1 MKRKGLIGCGIALG
15 VLAVIII
22 LIWPAAPL
30 LYRLG
35 FKPVCIQGA
44 FPHLKLVSCPQFA
57 DTLPP
62 ATPYPLP
69 TWPEAGPIPLIVD
82 DDGSPDGVIALLFFL
97 RNPQYKVV
105 AVTVSPGEAHP
116 EIFAQNLV
124 KLLAALGKGDIPV
137 GYGRPT
143 PLEGDNAFPEPWR
156 QASDAFWE
164 LPLPEA
170 QASNKPQPAAQLI
183 VDTITGSSQPVGIFV
198 SGTHTNLAEAL
209 RMDSGIARKIRA
221 VYIMGGSVYQPG
233 NIQSDWPSIHN
244 QAAEWNIWVDP
255 LAASEV
261 FGSGL
266 ELHLVPLDATNLVV
280 YTKADEE
287 KWASSGTSEG
297 AWAGKIL
304 RWMLESWSPDGMYIW
319 DLTAATAGTDPR
331 LCPEVSLAL
340 DVVLD
345 PGPEQGRTMIT
356 DQTPNASVCLQP
368 DAEQTRARAA
378 SILGH

>member
-1 MKRKGLIGCGIALG
+1 MKRKSLIGCGIALG
-15 VLAVIII
+15 VLVVIII

-35 FKPVCIQGA
+35 VKPVCIQGA
-44 FPHLKLVSCPQFA
+44 FPDLKVVSCPQFA
-57 DTLPP
+57 VSLPP

-69 TWPEAGPIPLIVD
+69 TRPETGPIPLLVD
-82 DDGSPDGVIALLFFL
+82 DDGSPDGVLALLFFL
-97 RNPQYKVV
+97 RNPQYDVV

-124 KLLAALGKGDIPV
+124 KLLAALGREDIPV

-156 QASDAFWE
+156 QASDAFWG
-164 LPLPEA
+164 LPLPETS
-170 QASNKPQPAAQLI
+170 ASIKPQPAAQLI
-183 VDTITGSSQPVGIFV
+183 VDTISGSSQPVGIFV

-209 RMDSGIARKIRA
+209 RKDPGIAGKIQA
-221 VYIMGGSVYQPG
+221 VYIMGGSIYKPG

-266 ELHLVPLDATNLVV
+266 TLNLVPLDATDQVV
-280 YTKADEE
+280 FTKADEQ
-287 KWASSGTSEG
+287 KWASSGTPEG
-297 AWAGKIL
+297 TWAGKIL
-304 RWMLESWSPDGMYIW
+304 SWMLDSWSPDGLYVW
-319 DLTAATAGTDPR
+319 DLTAAAAGTDPR
-331 LCPEVSLAL
+331 LCPQVSLAL
-340 DVVLD
+340 DVVLES
-345 PGPEQGRTMIT
+345 GPEQGRTIIT
-356 DQTPNASVCLQP
+356 DQPANASVCLEP
-368 DAEQTRARAA
+368 DAEQIRARAA